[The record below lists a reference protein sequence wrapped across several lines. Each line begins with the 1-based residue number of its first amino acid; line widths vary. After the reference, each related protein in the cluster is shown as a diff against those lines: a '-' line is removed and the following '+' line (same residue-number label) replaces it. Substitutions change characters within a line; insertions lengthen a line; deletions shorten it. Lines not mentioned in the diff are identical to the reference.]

1 MDTEYQRHTNINIY
15 LRALDTQA
23 HISFSAYFLL
33 DANTLI
39 MLINGETFWASVGA
53 VWARRDRF

>member
-23 HISFSAYFLL
+23 HISFSAYFLHHL
-33 DANTLI
+33 HFDMVEI
-39 MLINGETFWASVGA
+39 
-53 VWARRDRF
+53 